1 MTFTDIVKSILK
13 GITEVLHLPVR
24 EINNYYD

>member
-1 MTFTDIVKSILK
+1 LNITDIVKSILK

-24 EINNYYD
+24 EIMKDYD